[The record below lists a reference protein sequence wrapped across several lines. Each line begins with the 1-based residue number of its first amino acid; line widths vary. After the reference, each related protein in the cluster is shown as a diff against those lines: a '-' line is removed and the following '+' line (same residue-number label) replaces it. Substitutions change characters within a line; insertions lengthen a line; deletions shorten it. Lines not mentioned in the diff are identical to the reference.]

1 MEVPLVPPV
10 PPQKNESQMLDDL
23 ISKLIPPEHEE
34 EYEERAA
41 IMQFDG
47 GLSRDDAE
55 RLAIKL
61 LREKLKLL

>member
-1 MEVPLVPPV
+1 
-10 PPQKNESQMLDDL
+10 MLDDL

-47 GLSRDDAE
+47 GLLRDDAE

-61 LREKLKLL
+61 LREKLKLLSVS